1 MTKLTYYLK
10 FYIKNTKYQLLWLYR
25 DIGIGIMDRATYTLP
40 SELAFLNINRILLVN
55 KFQNPPQ
62 NIV

>member
-55 KFQNPPQ
+55 KFRNPPQ